1 MAELVRDIMERDPA
15 TIQVDDS
22 IQDVIRVLRKHELPG
37 VPVVDEE
44 GRCVG
49 IVTEAERALARVDVG
64 AIERNCSRLRSLL
77 GDAELC
83 AVVKADGYGHGAVWA
98 ARAALAGG
106 ATWLGV
112 ATAAEAEDLRRHGL
126 PGPILVMGALT
137 AEDARTAL
145 EADADVVAWKE
156 EFVRA
161 LAERAPP
168 GARPS
173 RVHVKLDTGMGRLGT
188 SDTD

>member
-1 MAELVRDIMERDPA
+1 MAVAHAP
-15 TIQVDDS
+15 
-22 IQDVIRVLRKHELPG
+22 
-37 VPVVDEE
+37 
-44 GRCVG
+44 
-49 IVTEAERALARVDVG
+49 ERALARIDLA
-64 AIERNCSRLRSLL
+64 AIAGNCARLRSLL
-77 GDAELC
+77 TGNAELC

-112 ATAAEAEDLRRHGL
+112 ATAGEAEDLRRHGL

-137 AEDARTAL
+137 PADTRTAL

-156 EFVRA
+156 EFVRT

-168 GARPS
+168 GARAP

-188 SDTD
+188 KDLDEARAAAAAAAEDDRLALAGLMT